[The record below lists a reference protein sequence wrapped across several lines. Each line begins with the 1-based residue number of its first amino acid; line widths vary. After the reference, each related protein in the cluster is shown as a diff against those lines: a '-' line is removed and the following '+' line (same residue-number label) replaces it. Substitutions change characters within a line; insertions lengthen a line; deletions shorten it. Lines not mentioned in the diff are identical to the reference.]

1 MSGLAPRAPADSVR
15 PRGLS
20 AVVVRPLTFTVRRMY
35 PPASTLSLRFDNDRC
50 WQADAMPPSSVG
62 SSNISRCA
70 VARTNHESN
79 LRFCCVFSVTRQR
92 FRARDIIW

>member
-35 PPASTLSLRFDNDRC
+35 PPGVDF
-50 WQADAMPPSSVG
+50 
-62 SSNISRCA
+62 
-70 VARTNHESN
+70 ESA
-79 LRFCCVFSVTRQR
+79 FRQR
-92 FRARDIIW
+92 PLLAGRRDAAFECRQQ